1 MVLPNY
7 MTAAILTGHGGLE
20 KLIVRDNIPV
30 LKPKANEVLINVGA
44 CGMNNTDINTR
55 IGWYSKSVSN
65 ATTSAGG
72 SDGLGRLSE
81 EDATWGGGAVVFPRI
96 QGADVA
102 GRIVAVG
109 DDVSSDRIGERV
121 LVDPWWRDPSNPGN
135 RNLAGYLGSERDGG
149 FAQYTAV
156 PTENAFLIKSDLTDA
171 ELATFPCSY
180 STGEHMLHRVRLSEG
195 EKIVIPG
202 ASGGVGSALVQLA
215 KRRGAWVLAITSKA
229 KMDAIRELGVDAVLD
244 RNQKDLEHQI
254 REILPGG
261 EVDVVADVVG
271 GTSFSMCFNLLCR
284 GGRYVT
290 SGAIAGP
297 IVELDLRTLYLKDLE
312 MHGATVMPVGIF
324 EDLVSYIENGEI
336 RPLLA
341 EEFSISDI
349 KKAQEEF
356 LAKKH
361 IGNIVILP
369 G

>member
-1 MVLPNY
+1 MVLPQY
-7 MTAAILTGHGGLE
+7 MTAAVLAGHGGLE
-20 KLIVRDNIPV
+20 KLIVRDDMPV
-30 LKPKANEVLINVGA
+30 PKPKANEVLIQVGA

-55 IGWYSKSVSN
+55 IGWYSKSVGNGTNS
-65 ATTSAGG
+65 SRSPHGP
-72 SDGLGRLSE
+72 DRISE
-81 EDATWGGGAVVFPRI
+81 EDATWGGAAVAFPRI

-109 DDVSSDRIGERV
+109 IDVSSERLGERI
-121 LVDPWWRDPSNPGN
+121 LVDPWLRDPTDPED
-135 RNLAGYLGSERDGG
+135 RNLAAFFGSERDGG
-149 FAQYTAV
+149 FAQYTTV
-156 PTENAFLIKSDLTDA
+156 PAENAFVINSELTDA
-171 ELATFPCSY
+171 QLATFPCSY

-195 EKIVIPG
+195 EKIAITG

-215 KRRGAWVLAITSKA
+215 KRRGAWVLAITSRA
-229 KMDAIRELGVDAVLD
+229 KMDSIREMGVDVVLD
-244 RNQKDLEHQI
+244 RNQEDMDHELK
-254 REILPGG
+254 EILPNG

-271 GTSFSMCFNLLCR
+271 GLDFSMWLNLLRR

-324 EDLVSYIENGEI
+324 ENLIGYIENGEI
-336 RPLLA
+336 CPLLA
-341 EEFSISDI
+341 KEFSINDI

-361 IGNIVILP
+361 IGNFVILP